1 MDLAEFKEALL
12 GVMERK
18 AHWAW
23 PLFTSGRVPKSR
35 LHIHLEQEYAVYI
48 RDFSVLIGRAFVQ
61 CPIPAVRCELAE
73 NLFEEE
79 TGKLSRGRPHAELF
93 LEYPRGLGMD
103 LKRFEHPQLLP
114 ASAAYRQ
121 ALDEATL
128 EEGWELA
135 TAVATIFVEG
145 TRYERGELDDAAP
158 KRPEPP
164 LSEHP
169 LVKHY
174 GLPIESLALTQVHR
188 EVEGDHRASAWRIVL
203 EHVPMTA
210 RERVVRGMEQ
220 VLERWLAYRDGV
232 AQACGVTRA
241 DLERVT

>member
-1 MDLAEFKEALL
+1 MELAEFKEALL
-12 GVMERK
+12 DVMERK

-61 CPIPAVRCELAE
+61 CPIPAVRRELAE

-103 LKRFEHPQLLP
+103 LQRFEHPELLP
-114 ASAAYRQ
+114 GSAAYRR
-121 ALDEATL
+121 ALDKATL
-128 EEGWELA
+128 EDGWEVA

-145 TRYERGELDDAAP
+145 TKYERGELDASSP

-174 GLPIESLALTQVHR
+174 GLPVESLALTQVHR
-188 EVEGDHRASAWRIVL
+188 EVEGDHRASAWHIVL
-203 EHVPMTA
+203 EHVPHDA
-210 RERVVRGMEQ
+210 RQRVVDGMQ
-220 VLERWLAYRDGV
+220 RILEHWLTYRDGV
-232 AQACGVTRA
+232 ARACGVSRA
-241 DLERVT
+241 QLES